1 MNFIERVIR
10 FCQGIFRKKTVKG
23 AQRDIAAIRQNRP
36 SDERD
41 VDVAEGVPDSEPSL
55 NGGFDD
61 KDKSGKKANTRAKK
75 AGGST

>member
-10 FCQGIFRKKTVKG
+10 FCQGTFRKKTVTG
-23 AQRDIAAIRQNRP
+23 ATRDIVAIRQNSP
-36 SDERD
+36 PDERD
-41 VDVAEGVPDSEPSL
+41 VDVAERAPDSEPFR

-61 KDKSGKKANTRAKK
+61 RGKSGKKANTRAKK